1 MKTFLIRILLW
12 SFGLFAA
19 FSGRAQGQSAE
30 QELIQLL
37 QQTLESCRK
46 ENERLLKLLP
56 DSLKYPQTPSKKPLT
71 FRGNNITWN
80 EHGKQISVYQV
91 ISELSVSEMQ
101 TRVISFLNSRGY
113 VADFSDTL
121 RVDPLILPELH
132 PVKVRSGWI
141 VEPYEPGFSALKV
154 WFRMPDGTYLNPDNY
169 PGYHSSIQ
177 TILKRIF
184 YGAE

>member
-1 MKTFLIRILLW
+1 MLCSI
-12 SFGLFAA
+12 GLFT
-19 FSGRAQGQSAE
+19 SLNGMAQSQNPE

-37 QQTLESCRK
+37 QQTLEACRK

-56 DSLKYPQTPSKKPLT
+56 DSVKYPIIPGKKPLT

-80 EHGKQISVYQV
+80 DEGKQISVYQV
-91 ISELSVSEMQ
+91 ISELTLSEMQ

-113 VADFSDTL
+113 MADFNDTL

-141 VEPYEPGFSALKV
+141 VEPYEPGFTVLKA

-169 PGYHSSIQ
+169 PGYHAAIQ
-177 TILKRIF
+177 AILKRIF
-184 YGAE
+184 HGAE